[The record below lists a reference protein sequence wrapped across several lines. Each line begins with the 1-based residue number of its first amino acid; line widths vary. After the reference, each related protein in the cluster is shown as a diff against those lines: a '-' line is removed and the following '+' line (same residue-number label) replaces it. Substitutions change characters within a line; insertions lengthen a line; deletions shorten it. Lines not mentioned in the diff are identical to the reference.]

1 MTTMNGTAVSSPS
14 QAVQG
19 TTSSTLNGTTA
30 SAPQEAI
37 SSAIKNVSLEP
48 KSVTGDQGSIS
59 NHSLRDLILAD
70 RYLRSANASKPANK
84 KKVFKSLFQ
93 RISPPSSRG

>member
-1 MTTMNGTAVSSPS
+1 MTTMNGTAASSPT
-14 QAVQG
+14 QAAQE
-19 TTSSTLNGTTA
+19 TISST
-30 SAPQEAI
+30 
-37 SSAIKNVSLEP
+37 IKNVSLEP

-59 NHSLRDLILAD
+59 NHSPRDLILAD